1 MIVGKHVARPWVQR
15 GVVTCIKNN
24 NNKSTA
30 GSAATVVQQQ
40 RRHMG
45 MWPKVKPVRVRV
57 ITCDV
62 TGTLV
67 SFRGSL
73 DEHYLGSA
81 RKCGVELA
89 PDVPIAKAFNRAY
102 SEVCRLHPC
111 FGGSIISGKD
121 WWKLCVSKSFEY
133 AGVDN
138 MTEDQKE
145 RVFQRIFSAFGSL
158 RAYEKFSDTLPFLH
172 FAVRN
177 DIVCGTLSNAD
188 ERYRDSILP
197 MLGVTDDE
205 LHFQCFSKDYSIEKP
220 DPRFFAAAMKAA
232 ELNLKDPSDPLLP
245 SHCLHIGNGTWPSI
259 FFDFLVRLPCLA
271 VLFSPS
277 LVSLLSHLKCTPFYP
292 KKTII
297 KTLKEPDE
305 LDGMPFC

>member
-1 MIVGKHVARPWVQR
+1 MMIVGKQVARPLVQR
-15 GVVTCIKNN
+15 GVVTCMTNAPK
-24 NNKSTA
+24 A
-30 GSAATVVQQQ
+30 GSGVQ

-73 DEHYLGSA
+73 EEHYLGSA
-81 RKCGVELA
+81 RKCGVDLA
-89 PDVPIAKAFNRAY
+89 PDVPIAEAFNKAY

-121 WWKLCVSKSFEY
+121 WWKICVSKSFEY

-220 DPRFFAAAMKAA
+220 DPRFFALAMKAA
-232 ELNLKDPSDPLLP
+232 EPNLKNPSDPLLP
-245 SHCLHIGNGTWPSI
+245 SHCLHIGNGTWPST
-259 FFDFLVRLPCLA
+259 LA
-271 VLFSPS
+271 MTFVMIALCALFLFSPHHS
-277 LVSLLSHLKCTPFYP
+277 PHH
-292 KKTII
+292 
-297 KTLKEPDE
+297 
-305 LDGMPFC
+305 